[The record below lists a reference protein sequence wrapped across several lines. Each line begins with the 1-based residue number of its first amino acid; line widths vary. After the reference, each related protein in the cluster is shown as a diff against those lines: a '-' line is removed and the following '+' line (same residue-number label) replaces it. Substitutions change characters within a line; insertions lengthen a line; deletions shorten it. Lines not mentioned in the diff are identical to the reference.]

1 MLVDIFSVSTDK
13 VRDISNHEQLT
24 VTIRF
29 VDNENQIREEF
40 IAFIDVSEGTT
51 GEISS
56 KEMLWFIFKVGL
68 DPQKTSCHDYYGSGN
83 MPGKI
88 KGVGSRI
95 QWQYPRAIPF
105 WCVAHQLNQY
115 S

>member
-1 MLVDIFSVSTDK
+1 MLVDIFPVSADK

-24 VTIRF
+24 ATIWF

-56 KEMLWFIFKVGL
+56 TEML
-68 DPQKTSCHDYYGSGN
+68 
-83 MPGKI
+83 
-88 KGVGSRI
+88 
-95 QWQYPRAIPF
+95 
-105 WCVAHQLNQY
+105 
-115 S
+115 

>member
-56 KEMLWFIFKVGL
+56 KEMLWFIFLRLVW
-68 DPQKTSCHDYYGSGN
+68 
-83 MPGKI
+83 I
-88 KGVGSRI
+88 
-95 QWQYPRAIPF
+95 PRKQAASTIMDLET
-105 WCVAHQLNQY
+105 CQER
-115 S
+115 

>member
-1 MLVDIFSVSTDK
+1 M
-13 VRDISNHEQLT
+13 
-24 VTIRF
+24 
-29 VDNENQIREEF
+29 DNENQIIEEF

-95 QWQYPRAIPF
+95 QLQYPRAIPF
-105 WCVAHQLNQY
+105 WFVAHQLNQY
-115 S
+115 I